1 MIRRVG
7 LVVNPTAGSGRGR
20 RVGSAAARALMD
32 AGAEA
37 VSLSALD
44 AVEALAN
51 VRRAVAEGQIDA
63 LVVVGGDGMVHLGI
77 QALAETAL
85 PLGVV
90 PVATGNDFAASAG
103 LPRSPDSAIEAVRA
117 GLVAGTS
124 MRAVDLLRVSGQGVP
139 GGERWVGGAVSAGL
153 DGAANA
159 RANRLRWPRG
169 SSRYVFAAVAEI
181 LGYRSWSYDV
191 TVFDERGAVQL
202 EWRSDGALVT
212 VANAPRIGGGIA
224 VAPSARVDDGIL
236 DVILAADVGRLTA
249 ARIFPAMLV
258 GRHLRSAHLTATTGR
273 TVEIAATGARDSWP
287 AVFGDGELVGTLPV
301 RVELCPGV
309 LRLLG

>member
-1 MIRRVG
+1 
-7 LVVNPTAGSGRGR
+7 
-20 RVGSAAARALMD
+20 MD

-44 AVEALAN
+44 AVEALAS

-85 PLGVV
+85 PLGIV
-90 PVATGNDFAASAG
+90 PVGSGNDFAASAG
-103 LPRSPDSAIEAVRA
+103 LPRSTDSAIEAVRA
-117 GLVAGTS
+117 GVLAGTS
-124 MRAVDLLRVSGQGVP
+124 TRAVDLLRVSGPGVT
-139 GGERWVGGAVSAGL
+139 GGERWVAGAVSAGL
-153 DGAANA
+153 DGAVNA

-181 LGYRSWSYDV
+181 LVYRAWGYDV

-249 ARIFPAMLV
+249 ARIFPAMLM
-258 GRHLRSAHLTATTGR
+258 GQHLRSAHLTATPGR

-287 AVFGDGELVGTLPV
+287 AVFRDGELIGTLPV